1 MCDTGYSV
9 KRLVEDLKDLRE
21 SGAGDAAMQREV
33 PELVK
38 RLILMKHNWLRPYM
52 CEPHADPKMAG
63 IYALHEEPDHTLAI
77 MVVTWQPRDETP
89 AHDHGTW
96 AIIAGLEGSETNHW
110 WKRVDDGRTPG
121 HAEIERAG
129 SERIEPAT
137 IIAMPAD
144 AIHSVEND
152 SGAKSVTLHV
162 YGMHVD
168 YTDRHQF
175 DPARHTITPYRF
187 AGKKQSVTQQ

>member
-9 KRLVEDLKDLRE
+9 KRLVEDMKELRAG
-21 SGAGDAAMQREV
+21 GADDAAMQREV
-33 PELVK
+33 PELAR

-52 CEPHADPKMAG
+52 CEPHPDPKMAG
-63 IYALHEEPDHTLAI
+63 IHALHEEADHTLAV

-96 AIIAGLEGSETNHW
+96 AIIAGLEGAETNHW
-110 WKRVDDGRTPG
+110 WKRMDDGRTPG
-121 HAEIERAG
+121 HADVRRAG
-129 SERIEPAT
+129 SERIEPGT
-137 IIAMPAD
+137 IIAMPGD

-152 SGAKSVTLHV
+152 SGAKSVTLHI
-162 YGMHVD
+162 YGVHVD

-175 DPARHTITPYRF
+175 DPVKQTVTPYRF
-187 AGKKQSVTQQ
+187 GGKKQSVA